1 MAKVFLPQNLTV
13 LFPGAPRQLELE
25 STTVAELIDQLN
37 QRYPGMRNRLITAG
51 PTLREHILIFVETE
65 KANLSTPVPPDAE
78 VRVIP
83 SITGG

>member
-13 LFPGAPRQLELE
+13 LFPGAPRQVELQA
-25 STTVAELIDQLN
+25 TTVAELIDQLN
-37 QRYPGMRNRLITAG
+37 RRYPGMRDRLVTAG
-51 PTLREHILIFVETE
+51 PALREHILIFVGTE
-65 KANLSTPVPPDAE
+65 KADLTTPIPPDAE